1 MSITLKLLA
10 SHRGH
15 KPGTIITVDDD
26 TGAQLLKGNATTD
39 LTGGTP
45 YTAPVAANQKV
56 PALVEV
62 NPAGVVV
69 GLTTQNG
76 VTVPLPGRLIVSG
89 SSAVGGTVTANY
101 SDGGAGTFQFT
112 RTPRGGGAA
121 VAFGS
126 AVAVGTSYTVQA
138 SDRGYNIGAQPVTYT
153 PPGGVGMD
161 VPITQPAAP
170 TTPTVVAGNKS
181 ITATFS
187 RNADNGGDPV
197 TADRVYVY
205 RASDDALVAQ
215 ANGTSPLTLTGIAG
229 GVAVYCKAAS
239 MNGAGVG
246 PKSAASATVTP
257 TGGVAQGPVA
267 PTPTLRQVATGTH
280 VYNILAAGGTN
291 VTTFS
296 RTPHVLK
303 SAVSAL
309 SLVLPGWYVNGQ
321 TETAAASASW
331 TASIEYPANTFVQV
345 TFGGSATGTIANGGN
360 LVSDMMPVSIPKGA
374 KFWVRLFQN
383 APSKAIYFNYYA
395 GDGTAY
401 FTSPATDLTMS
412 AAALSSGSLS
422 PATFA
427 SITTPLAILGMST
440 DPAIG
445 VFGDSIAVGRGDTAD
460 AGVPLQGHLGRAF
473 GANYAVGNMGVS
485 GDNISSFLAGN
496 AKRMSLA
503 QYFTHFAV
511 NMGTNDITGGA
522 TAGTVATNTNALV
535 ALFGGK
541 PVALCTISPRS
552 TSTDSWATTA
562 NQAVLASESVRV
574 TENTRRL
581 AGIAGVKAIYDVNP
595 AVESVASPESG
606 LWKAPSYTADG
617 VHPAVTAYKAEA
629 AAINPALL
637 LA

>member
-1 MSITLKLLA
+1 
-10 SHRGH
+10 
-15 KPGTIITVDDD
+15 
-26 TGAQLLKGNATTD
+26 
-39 LTGGTP
+39 
-45 YTAPVAANQKV
+45 
-56 PALVEV
+56 
-62 NPAGVVV
+62 V
-69 GLTTQNG
+69 GL
-76 VTVPLPGRLIVSG
+76 S
-89 SSAVGGTVTANY
+89 
-101 SDGGAGTFQFT
+101 
-112 RTPRGGGAA
+112 
-121 VAFGS
+121 
-126 AVAVGTSYTVQA
+126 
-138 SDRGYNIGAQPVTYT
+138 
-153 PPGGVGMD
+153 

-170 TTPTVVAGNKS
+170 STPTVVAGNKS

-187 RNADNGGDPV
+187 RNSDNGGDAV
-197 TADRVYVY
+197 TADRLYVY
-205 RASDDALVAQ
+205 RASDNALVAQ
-215 ANGTSPLTLTGIAG
+215 ANGQSPLTLTGIAG

-239 MNGAGVG
+239 INAAGVG
-246 PKSAASATVTP
+246 PQSGASAQVTP
-257 TGGVAQGPVA
+257 TGGTGTGPAA

-280 VYNILAAGGTN
+280 VANVLAASSAN

-309 SLVLPGWYVNGQ
+309 SIVLPGWYVNGQ
-321 TETAAASASW
+321 TETAAASATW

-345 TFGGSATGTIANGGN
+345 TFGGQTSGTIANGGN

-427 SITTPLAILGMST
+427 SITTPLAILGLST

-485 GDNISSFLAGN
+485 GDSIAPFLAGN

-522 TAGTVATNTNALV
+522 AAATVATNTNALV

-541 PVALCTISPRS
+541 PVALCTISPRT
-552 TSTDSWATTA
+552 TSTDSWATTT

-617 VHPAVTAYKAEA
+617 VHPAVAAYKAEA
-629 AAINPALL
+629 AAINTALL

>member
-1 MSITLKLLA
+1 MSITLRLLA
-10 SHRGH
+10 THRGH

-26 TGAQLLKGNATTD
+26 VGAQLLKGNATLD
-39 LTGGTP
+39 LTGGTT
-45 YTAPVAANQKV
+45 YTPPAAPTQKV

-62 NPAGVVV
+62 NAAGVVV
-69 GLTTQNG
+69 GLSANG
-76 VTVPLPGRLIVSG
+76 VAVPLPGRLIMSG
-89 SSAVGGTVTANY
+89 NPAVGGAVTANY
-101 SDGGAGTFQFT
+101 SDGGAGTFQFA
-112 RTPRGGGAA
+112 RVPKGGGTP
-121 VAFGS
+121 VPFGS
-126 AVAVGTSYTVQA
+126 AVAVGTPYTVQQ
-138 SDRGYNIGAQPVTYT
+138 SDRGYDIVPVAVTYT
-153 PPGGVGMD
+153 PPTGVGMS

-187 RNADNGGDPV
+187 RNADNGGDAV
-197 TADRVYVY
+197 TADRLYVY
-205 RASDDALVAQ
+205 RASDNALVAQ
-215 ANGTSPLTLTGIAG
+215 ANGVSPLTLTGIAG

-239 MNGAGVG
+239 INGAGVG
-246 PKSAASATVTP
+246 PQSGASAQVTP
-257 TGGVAQGPVA
+257 TGGTSTGPVA

-280 VYNILAAGGTN
+280 AYNTLAAGGSN

-309 SLVLPGWYVNGQ
+309 SIVLPGWYVNGQ

-345 TFGGSATGTIANGGN
+345 TFGGSTTGTIANGGN

-412 AAALSSGSLS
+412 TAAISSGALSASI
-422 PATFA
+422 FA
-427 SITTPLAILGMST
+427 STTTPIAILGMST

-445 VFGDSIAVGRGDTAD
+445 IFGDSIAVGRGDTAD

-473 GANYAVGNMGVS
+473 GANYAEGNMGIS
-485 GDNISSFLAGN
+485 GDTMATFLAGN

-503 QYFTHFAV
+503 QYFTHFAI
-511 NMGTNDITGGA
+511 NMGINDVTGGA
-522 TAGTVATNTNALV
+522 SAATVATNTNALV

-541 PVALCTISPRS
+541 PVALCTLAPKT

-562 NQAVLASESVRV
+562 NQTVTASEATRV

-581 AGIAGVKAIYDVNP
+581 AGVPGVKAIYDVNP

-617 VHPAVTAYKAEA
+617 THPAVAAYKAEA